1 MTSRPGD
8 PEPDPLLRPYLDA
21 ETMDGQAAALERLL
35 GVDTEHV
42 LRDAVRRALG
52 SPPRF
57 AAEAEDVASEVRVRL
72 VQKLGNLRRGA
83 AEPIGNFHGY
93 VVRAAQHAA
102 YALMR
107 RRFPERTRLKNRVR
121 YVAGHHP
128 GVRLRVDANGEWICE
143 TARPLRAA
151 PEPGATRA
159 FGDDPAAFAARH
171 GLDRHGPLPTLVE
184 AIVSRLD
191 APIGLDALADAMAT
205 LQGIVD
211 RRPAAGEVV
220 VEQLADRAAALDD
233 TLAHRQSLERTWREV
248 VELPPRQRA
257 ALLLNLRDSESGAVL
272 TLLPATGV
280 VTMGELARALEL
292 TPAALDGLWPRL
304 PLDDLAIAE
313 RMGVTRQ
320 QVINLRKSARARLAR
335 RLARKPS

>member
-1 MTSRPGD
+1 MTSTTAA
-8 PEPDPLLRPYLDA
+8 PEPDPLLRPYLAAATTDS
-21 ETMDGQAAALERLL
+21 QAAALERLL
-35 GVDTEHV
+35 GVETERV

-52 SPPRF
+52 SAARL
-57 AAEAEDVASEVRVRL
+57 AAEAEDVASEVRVRI
-72 VQKLGNLRRGA
+72 VQKLGELRRGA
-83 AEPIGNFHGY
+83 GDPIENFHGY

-128 GVRLRVDANGEWICE
+128 GVRLRLDAHGDWICE
-143 TARPLRAA
+143 TARAIRTA
-151 PEPGATRA
+151 PAPGAIRSLL
-159 FGDDPAAFAARH
+159 DDPAGFAARH
-171 GLDRHGPLPTLVE
+171 RLNRHGPLPALIE
-184 AIVSRLD
+184 AIVMRLD
-191 APIGLDALADAMAT
+191 APAALDALADAIAT
-205 LQGIVD
+205 LQGVAD
-211 RRPAAGEVV
+211 RAPAAGDMV
-220 VEQLADRAAALDD
+220 VEQLADRTPSFDQSL
-233 TLAHRQSLERTWREV
+233 THRQALERTWREI

-257 ALLLNLRDSESGAVL
+257 ALLLNLRDPESGAVL

-280 VTMGELARALEL
+280 VTMAELARSLEL
-292 TPAALDGLWPRL
+292 APAALDDLWPRL

-335 RLARKPS
+335 RLAQKPA